1 MEHETKASSSGGRH
15 GSHKHKKKKQM
26 PLALKIILLAVL
38 VLLLAGAVW
47 GLHFYQEITSPES
60 LFEPQTT
67 PSPAPVETPAAPA
80 PYGYGGAY
88 AQPYPRSGRGIAQR
102 SGSGFYEEPGEY
114 PFAGHR

>member
-60 LFEPQTT
+60 LFEPQT
-67 PSPAPVETPAAPA
+67 PPAPPRWKPRLRLPLRLRRSPRPALP
-80 PYGYGGAY
+80 PT
-88 AQPYPRSGRGIAQR
+88 QTRSCAAKRIWTL
-102 SGSGFYEEPGEY
+102 
-114 PFAGHR
+114 